1 MRAIQTLNL
10 LLLTALLSGC
20 WTLGVSKGVAPGR
33 LGNTDLLESL
43 IGQKSENVIRELGLP
58 IEVIEDE
65 DKRFMIYSGYSADT
79 DVLMFVWIPI
89 PVATGSSDNLHC
101 LRIELDSDN
110 LVTGYQ
116 HKSKSLDYFVT
127 FAEFSVDRKCRE
139 VFWYQRELAKL
150 QVTTSFPSEWF
161 KIIATQGNPYT
172 QLALFKD
179 LRGTQPKVAL
189 VWLCRSADSGSQEA
203 KIILKTIY
211 ENGGYPWI
219 ERGIVEPDFSLAYV
233 WFVLSGANSYSSQ
246 AYLASRTAEERL
258 DAEKMLK
265 EWQPGNC
272 ERELG
277 LVWDEL
283 SNIN

>member
-1 MRAIQTLNL
+1 MRIIQILNL

-43 IGQKSENVIRELGLP
+43 IGQKSEDVIRELGLP

-65 DKRFMIYSGYSADT
+65 DKRFMIYSGYSAGT
-79 DVLMFVWIPI
+79 DLLMIVWIP
-89 PVATGSSDNLHC
+89 VGSESPDNLHC

-110 LVTGYQ
+110 LVKGYR
-116 HKSKSLDYFVT
+116 HKSKSLGYSWYG
-127 FAEFSVDRKCRE
+127 ELSVDRKCRE

-179 LRGTQPKVAL
+179 LRGTQPRVAL

-219 ERGIVEPDFSLAYV
+219 ESGIVEPDFSLAYV
-233 WFVLSGANSYSSQ
+233 WFVLSGANSLSIK

-272 ERELG
+272 ERGLG
-277 LVWDEL
+277 LVGDEL